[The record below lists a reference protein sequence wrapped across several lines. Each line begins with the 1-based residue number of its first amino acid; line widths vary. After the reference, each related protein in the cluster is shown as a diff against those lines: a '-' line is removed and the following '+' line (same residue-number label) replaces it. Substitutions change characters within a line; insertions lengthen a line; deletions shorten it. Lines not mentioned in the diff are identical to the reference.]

1 MGFHTSR
8 LWNKLDY
15 FSIGTIYRRRE
26 TFEILNLYE
35 VPPSQSNGSYILGN
49 PFSFQSYSI
58 VKKLNSVH
66 RISGYLHLFFE
77 VSLCVI
83 LLFYLTSTLLVVHK
97 QKSKDNI
104 LAKQSRF
111 NQMVAEYKVKT
122 QNSSAVKWVALVM
135 IVFLSCYGI
144 IMRCSLLVLTGHP
157 CNYFHYKGT
166 LQAINSGINPLAYA
180 CFKRDIKQ
188 ECKRFLCKRRRL
200 FTTELF
206 MRKKMLMCK
215 RNSSLSFRA
224 WGHPVQDLCCI
235 NSYLNWC

>member
-1 MGFHTSR
+1 M
-8 LWNKLDY
+8 
-15 FSIGTIYRRRE
+15 
-26 TFEILNLYE
+26 
-35 VPPSQSNGSYILGN
+35 
-49 PFSFQSYSI
+49 
-58 VKKLNSVH
+58 
-66 RISGYLHLFFE
+66 
-77 VSLCVI
+77 
-83 LLFYLTSTLLVVHK
+83 LLVVHK

-135 IVFLSCYGI
+135 NVFLSCYGI
-144 IMRCSLLVLTGHP
+144 IMRCSLSVLTGHP

-188 ECKRFLCKRRRL
+188 ECKRFLCRRRRW

-224 WGHPVQDLCCI
+224 WILRSSGSGSAL
-235 NSYLNWC
+235 Y

>member
-1 MGFHTSR
+1 MGFHTWR

-26 TFEILNLYE
+26 TFEILNFYE
-35 VPPSQSNGSYILGN
+35 APPSQSNGSYILGN

-166 LQAINSGINPLAYA
+166 LQAINSGINL
-180 CFKRDIKQ
+180 
-188 ECKRFLCKRRRL
+188 
-200 FTTELF
+200 
-206 MRKKMLMCK
+206 
-215 RNSSLSFRA
+215 
-224 WGHPVQDLCCI
+224 
-235 NSYLNWC
+235 